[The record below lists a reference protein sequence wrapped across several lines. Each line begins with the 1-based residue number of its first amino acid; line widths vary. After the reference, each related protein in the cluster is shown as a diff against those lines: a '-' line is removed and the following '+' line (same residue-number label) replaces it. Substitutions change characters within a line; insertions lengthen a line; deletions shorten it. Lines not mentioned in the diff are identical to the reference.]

1 MGFKMTFRWF
11 GPKDDNIPLKYIR
24 QIPGIYGVVT
34 ALFDIPVGEVWP
46 EGKIFELK
54 RWWRMQGSNLR

>member
-34 ALFDIPVGEVWP
+34 ALLTFRLVRYGQR
-46 EGKIFELK
+46 GRYL
-54 RWWRMQGSNLR
+54 S